1 MDKDWCAGGG
11 ADGHG
16 DGVSVTREAA
26 ALARLDDIAQ
36 AYLCRQEIERLTADG
51 AHATPAPSLP
61 ALFRD
66 WLLAIEAKYP
76 EPTLVMK
83 DGTWQTV
90 TDAAVHYGVSRQRI
104 YRWIWAGR
112 VLTMRSKSERRQLVW
127 CAEARRVRGAA

>member
-1 MDKDWCAGGG
+1 M
-11 ADGHG
+11 
-16 DGVSVTREAA
+16 TREAA
-26 ALARLDDIAQ
+26 ALSRLDDIAQ
-36 AYLCRQEIERLTADG
+36 AYLCRQEIARLTAEG
-51 AHATPAPSLP
+51 ATPAPAPDLP

-104 YRWIWAGR
+104 YRWIWSGR
-112 VLTMRSKSERRQLVW
+112 VLTTRSKSERRQLVW
-127 CAEARRVRGAA
+127 CVEPPRRVCNTFAESFQAMRSVG